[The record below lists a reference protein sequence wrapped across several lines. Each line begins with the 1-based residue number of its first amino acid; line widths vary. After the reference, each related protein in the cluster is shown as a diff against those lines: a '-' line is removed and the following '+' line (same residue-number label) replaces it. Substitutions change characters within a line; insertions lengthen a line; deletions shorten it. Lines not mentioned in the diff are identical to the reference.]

1 MYAQCTRRP
10 LDGAKVF
17 IDGVI
22 LEKVDAAAPSYMTRT
37 AWVNHLLDTAIAQL
51 AKERYA
57 CAQTADD

>member
-1 MYAQCTRRP
+1 